1 MKNALIIRA
10 GSNPEQA
17 VWWWPLGAA
26 DEPAKLAGWAQLSE
40 LASHPLANAVCLL
53 IPASE
58 VAFRDFTL
66 TKKGPF
72 AQLPQFSWLAEE
84 SLMGDVEDLHW
95 TVVRKVGNEV
105 TAAAIN
111 ATLFQQM
118 LDACHDAG
126 LQVVKAVPDALL
138 LPFNPDG
145 ATFASLEDE
154 WWIRPGEAQAT
165 VVSDTLL
172 PAVMARLGEGN
183 HQCYGEMIPAWREA
197 VEPQPWQHPL
207 RLIVPELRARKF
219 TLLHGAFSQQAD
231 IKEEVRRWRKP
242 LIGAVVLA
250 LLLSLLPQLAN
261 LWQIKTQQKA
271 AEASVQAL
279 FKAYFPQ
286 SSFTSNLKYH
296 FTQQLKTPQRDFFQH
311 IAQLDQLKSA
321 FNDIELGMVR
331 YDAAQS
337 AFTLNVT
344 APGKAR
350 VEAFVNQAK
359 PAFAFAITEEKNAAA
374 GKPFSAV
381 LKGEAVKK

>member
-1 MKNALIIRA
+1 MKDALIIRA
-10 GSNPEQA
+10 SSNPEQA

-26 DEPAKLAGWAQLSE
+26 QDPARLEGWAGLRE
-40 LASHPLANAVCLL
+40 LAAHPLAGAVCLL
-53 IPASE
+53 VPASE
-58 VAFRDFTL
+58 VVFRDFTL

-72 AQLPQFSWLAEE
+72 TQLPQFSWLAED

-95 TVVRKVGNEV
+95 TVVRKVGNQV

-111 ATLFQQM
+111 ATLLQQM
-118 LDACHDAG
+118 LEACREAG
-126 LQVVKAVPDALL
+126 LQVVKVAPDALL

-145 ATFASLEDE
+145 ATFASLEEE
-154 WWIRPGEAQAT
+154 WWIRQGETQAT
-165 VVSDTLL
+165 TVHATLL
-172 PAVMARLGEGN
+172 PAVFERLGEGN
-183 HQCYGEMIPAWREA
+183 HQCYGDMLPAFRQA

-207 RLIVPELRARKF
+207 RLIAPELK
-219 TLLHGAFSQQAD
+219 TKKLNLLHGAFSQQAD

-242 LIGAVVLA
+242 LTGVAVLA

-261 LWQIKTQQKA
+261 FWQIKTQQKA
-271 AEASVQAL
+271 AEESVQAL

-296 FTQQLKTPQRDFFQH
+296 FTQQLKTPTRDFFQDL
-311 IAQLDQLKSA
+311 AQLDQIKRT
-321 FNDIELGMVR
+321 FTDIELGTVR

-359 PAFAFAITEEKNAAA
+359 PAFAFAITEEKSAAE